1 MAGRPQQ
8 GDDAARQRGVVLDDQ
23 DAHGRKIHERWMT
36 AWLSTQASNSFL
48 GVSLEKSGRNQSLRI
63 LYAVLILCVALIGA
77 GWLLFAGSSH
87 DALAKQAEKEQALH
101 IYGNADV
108 EAVRPLI
115 DAFRRQHPEIQVTY
129 QDINSTALNA
139 RFLAETRAG
148 QPSADLVWSS
158 AMDLQAKLI
167 NDGYAQ
173 TYVSPEASA
182 LPASAVWRNKAYGVT
197 AEPVGFVYN
206 KALIA
211 EADVPRTHQ
220 ALETLLRERREALN
234 GKVITYD
241 PARSNL
247 GYLQLTQDF
256 AITRDTRSLLQ
267 SMAATRPQLS
277 AMTNPMID
285 AVAEGRAA
293 IAYNALLPYAVER
306 AETDPRIG
314 VVLPEDYTL
323 IVSRVAFIPREARH
337 PAAAKLFLDH
347 MLSREGQTL
356 LAREWLPPVRTDL
369 SPRGLEAERARP
381 IRGGPQLFVNLDPV
395 KRRRFLAEWDAILA
409 EGNAKP

>member
-1 MAGRPQQ
+1 M
-8 GDDAARQRGVVLDDQ
+8 
-23 DAHGRKIHERWMT
+23 
-36 AWLSTQASNSFL
+36 
-48 GVSLEKSGRNQSLRI
+48 RI
-63 LYAVLILCVALIGA
+63 LYAGLLLCVALIGLA
-77 GWLLFAGSSH
+77 TLHFMQPSSE
-87 DALAKQAEKEQALH
+87 ALIRQANAEGELR
-101 IYGNADV
+101 IYGNADTD
-108 EAVRPLI
+108 AVQPLI
-115 DAFRRQHPEIQVTY
+115 ESFRARHPGITIHYE
-129 QDINSTALNA
+129 DINSTALNA
-139 RFLAETRAG
+139 RFLSETAAG
-148 QPSADLVWSS
+148 RPGADLVWSS

-173 TYVSPEASA
+173 SYRSPEASA
-182 LPASAVWRNKAYGVT
+182 LPASAVWRDMGYGVT

-206 KALIA
+206 KRLIA
-211 EADVPRTHQ
+211 PDQVPRTHE
-220 ALETLLRERREALN
+220 ALEALLRDRREALM
-234 GKVITYD
+234 GQVITYD

-267 SMAATRPQLS
+267 AMAATRPQLS

-306 AETDPRIG
+306 AETDARIG

-323 IVSRVAFIPREARH
+323 IVSRVAFIPRDARH

-347 MLSREGQTL
+347 MLSREGQAL
-356 LAREWLPPVRTDL
+356 LARQWLPPVRTDL
-369 SPRGLEAERARP
+369 AAGGLEAERARP

-395 KRRRFLAEWDAILA
+395 KRRRFLADWDAILA
-409 EGNAKP
+409 EGAAAR